1 MLKYPHNIK
10 NGTTFVVST
19 LTTKVIT
26 MAASSDVEIGQYV
39 ASCLVYNA
47 LEMNI
52 LQVEDIL
59 GYLISA
65 QVNDNTLVAYRHLL
79 LRVSGDRHYYKDT
92 HFLARAAPEYGA
104 IYAMSNQATTI
115 RPRPD
120 GDEMEAGM
128 FYYKGVLLM
137 QQQANL
143 AHRIKIITDQTNI
156 RLQPGDIS
164 LVVKA
169 RSEKLLSVI
178 ATRLSQNIFNAAVEV
193 DWIEKIERYYFPE
206 KLSNILTNFRQ
217 RSNLLPL
224 YWQKIAP
231 RCQDFLKKIFT
242 AGRILPDRDLPTK
255 IKSLF
260 PDFFPAITNAFTEK
274 AWFIYQL
281 PAYLQG
287 YVLGYPI
294 HEKNPSRDELNCALQ
309 TLSIIGVEQYTSNYE
324 EKHKAILCGT
334 PGSNLGFSPINVIV
348 VNESNTLEESSF
360 SYSALDAISFDVGNK
375 RYIFTRPEFKTLTE
389 KGRNPW
395 TNLDLPFEDIALI
408 SAREALA
415 QVFLLPSPVPLKDL
429 LNNIETYIPRL
440 TGGSRVYLQDP
451 DAASQEAAIE
461 AEFGMSLQDALNV
474 APIPPQL
481 GQAILAQFGITP

>member
-1 MLKYPHNIK
+1 
-10 NGTTFVVST
+10 
-19 LTTKVIT
+19 
-26 MAASSDVEIGQYV
+26 MAASSDIDKYV
-39 ASCLVYNA
+39 ASCLVYTA
-47 LEMNI
+47 LEVNL
-52 LQVEDIL
+52 LQVEDVL
-59 GYLISA
+59 SYLITT
-65 QVNDNTLVAYRHLL
+65 QVSDNTLIAYRHLL
-79 LRVSGDRHYYKDT
+79 LRVPGDRHYYKDN
-92 HFLARAAPEYGA
+92 HFLTRAAPEYGA
-104 IYAMSNQATTI
+104 IYAMSNQAVTI

-137 QQQANL
+137 QQQVNL

-169 RSEKLLSVI
+169 RSEKLLSLI
-178 ATRLSQNIFNAAVEV
+178 TTRLSQNIFNAAVEV
-193 DWIEKIERYYFPE
+193 DWIEKIERHYFPE
-206 KLSNILTNFRQ
+206 KLSNVLNNFQQ

-231 RCQDFLKKIFT
+231 RCQEFLKKIFT
-242 AGRILPDRDLPTK
+242 AGRILPDRDLPGK

-260 PDFFPAITNAFTEK
+260 PDFFPAITSTFTEK

-281 PAYLQG
+281 PTYLQG
-287 YVLGYPI
+287 YILGYPI
-294 HEKNPSRDELNCALQ
+294 HEKNPTREELNCTLQ
-309 TLSIIGVEQYTSNYE
+309 TLSIIGVDQYTSNYE
-324 EKHKAILCGT
+324 EKHKAILTGT
-334 PGSNLGFSPINVIV
+334 PGHQLGFSPVSVIV
-348 VNESNTLEESSF
+348 VNENNTLEESSF
-360 SYSALDAISFDVGNK
+360 SYSALDTVLYDVGNK

-395 TNLDLPFEDIALI
+395 TNLDLPFEDIALL
-408 SAREALA
+408 SSREALA

-451 DAASQEAAIE
+451 DTASEEAAIE
-461 AEFGMSLQDALNV
+461 AQLGMSLQDALSGL
-474 APIPPQL
+474 PLPPQFS
-481 GQAILAQFGITP
+481 QAILAQFGATQ